1 MSSVAVPTALARNAV
16 GVWGEEGARWLA
28 GLPAR
33 RAEVARAWGLRLGEP
48 YPLSY
53 HWVESV
59 TRSDGTPAVLKLG
72 VPGADHLP
80 VEAAALR
87 CWAGAGA
94 VRLLAY
100 EPAWGALLLERAEPG
115 TLASALVPAR
125 DTEATAAILD
135 VMRRLHSISSAD
147 LRVAAPRREDQR
159 LGETA
164 PVPDGVLP
172 DLESQGAAF
181 AAHLRAYPGDDPLPR
196 DLVERA
202 GRLFEELCASAP
214 SRVVLHGDL
223 HHDNVLRTE
232 REPWLAIDP
241 HGVVGD
247 PGYEAGSMVHNP
259 APERRD
265 DELLALVP
273 ARIEQLADGM
283 GQPVE
288 RIVAWAFVK
297 AVLSEVWTA
306 EGDGSEVGS
315 RALDVALALLPRL

>member
-1 MSSVAVPTALARNAV
+1 MSSVAVPTVLARNAV
-16 GVWGEEGARWLA
+16 GVWGAEGARWLA

-33 RAEVARAWGLRLGEP
+33 RAEVARAWGLSLGEP

-53 HWVESV
+53 HWVESA
-59 TRSDGTPAVLKLG
+59 TRSDGTAAVLKLG

-94 VRLLAY
+94 VRLIAY
-100 EPAWGALLLERAEPG
+100 EPAWGALLLERADPG

-125 DTEATAAILD
+125 DTEATAAILA
-135 VMRRLHSISSAD
+135 VMRRLHA
-147 LRVAAPRREDQR
+147 
-159 LGETA
+159 A

-181 AAHLRAYPGDDPLPR
+181 AAHLRAYPGDGPLPR

-202 GRLFEELCASAP
+202 GRLFAELCASAP
-214 SRVVLHGDL
+214 ARVVLHGDL
-223 HHDNVLRTE
+223 HHDNVLRAE

-259 APERRD
+259 APERRE